1 MKIDQKNYRAKKMML
16 WFAMISM
23 SMTFAGLTSS
33 YVVSSR
39 RDDWINNFDLPI
51 EFLVSAIL
59 ILITSFTI
67 HTAKRFMLKGDNFKQ
82 LIFLW
87 STIFTAI
94 VFLIFQFIGF
104 SKIIDMGYY
113 FTGPESS
120 ITTSFIYVLVL
131 IHMLHFIAGIITL
144 IVVTYNSHFKV
155 YNNQNKIGFELA
167 TIFWHFLDIL
177 WIYLY
182 VFVVA
187 IN

>member
-67 HTAKRFMLKGDNFKQ
+67 HIAKRFMLKGDNFKQ
-82 LIFLW
+82 LI
-87 STIFTAI
+87 
-94 VFLIFQFIGF
+94 FLIFQFIGF

>member
-51 EFLVSAIL
+51 EFLFSAIL
-59 ILITSFTI
+59 ILISSFTI

-87 STIFTAI
+87 STIFIAI
-94 VFLIFQFIGF
+94 IFLIFQFIGF

-131 IHMLHFIAGIITL
+131 IHMLYFIAGIISL